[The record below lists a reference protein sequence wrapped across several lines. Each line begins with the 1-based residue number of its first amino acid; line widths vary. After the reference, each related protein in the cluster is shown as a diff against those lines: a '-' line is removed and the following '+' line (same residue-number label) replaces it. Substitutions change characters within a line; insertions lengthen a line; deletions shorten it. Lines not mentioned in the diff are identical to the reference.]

1 MTTQIDRN
9 DATRLGHDPVLTAR
23 ALTKRYGWR
32 TVLNRIDLT
41 VHAGECLAIL
51 GPNGAG
57 KTTLLRLLVG
67 LVRPT
72 AGSIEWFGRPAGD
85 FGPAVRAQL
94 GVVMHRMMLDP
105 ELTVAENLRY
115 YARLYGVIDAAERIR
130 ALGEEL
136 GLTDRLGDRVR
147 SLSRGFQQRAAL
159 ARALLH
165 RPRVL
170 LLDEPDTGLDIAS
183 RIRLVDLVERFCAD
197 GGTVLMTTHAPELAI
212 QLAQRAIYLEHGRI
226 VWSARGRDELDLYLR
241 IQPRLVTV

>member
-1 MTTQIDRN
+1 MICPGDRN
-9 DATRLGHDPVLTAR
+9 DFIRPSSTRVLEVR
-23 ALTKRYGWR
+23 ALTKRYSWR
-32 TVLNRIDLT
+32 TVLSRIDLS
-41 VHAGECLAIL
+41 VDAGECVAIL

-72 AGSIEWFGRPAGD
+72 SGSIEWFGRPAGD
-85 FGPAVRAQL
+85 FGAAVRSQL
-94 GVVMHRMMLDP
+94 GVVMHRIMLDP

-115 YARLYGVIDAAERIR
+115 YARLYGVPDATERIQ

-147 SLSRGFQQRAAL
+147 SLSRGLQQRVAL

-170 LLDEPDTGLDIAS
+170 LLDEPDTGLDRAA
-183 RIRLVDLVERFCAD
+183 RICLVELLERFCSS
-197 GGTVLMTTHAPELAI
+197 GGTVLMTTHASELAG
-212 QLAQRAIYLEHGRI
+212 QLAERAIYLERGRI
-226 VWSARGRDELDLYLR
+226 VWSVCGRDEVDFHLR
-241 IQPRLVTV
+241 TQPRLMTV

>member
-9 DATRLGHDPVLTAR
+9 HATRLGYDPVLTAR

-72 AGSIEWFGRPAGD
+72 AGSIEWFGRPVGD

-94 GVVMHRMMLDP
+94 GVVMHRIMLDP

-212 QLAQRAIYLEHGRI
+212 QIAQRAIYLERGRI
-226 VWSARGRDELDLYLR
+226 VWSARGRDELDLHLR

>member
-1 MTTQIDRN
+1 MTTQVDRN
-9 DATRLGHDPVLTAR
+9 DATRSGHNPVLTAR

-32 TVLNRIDLT
+32 TVLNSIDLT

-72 AGSIEWFGRPAGD
+72 SGSIEWFGRPAGD
-85 FGPAVRAQL
+85 FGPAVRSQL
-94 GVVMHRMMLDP
+94 GVVMHRIMLDP

-115 YARLYGVIDAAERIR
+115 YARLYGVADAAERIQ

-183 RIRLVDLVERFCAD
+183 RIRLVELVERFCAD

-212 QLAQRAIYLEHGRI
+212 QLAQRAVFLERGRI
-226 VWSARGRDELDLYLR
+226 VWSARGRDELELHLR
-241 IQPRLVTV
+241 TQPRLVTV